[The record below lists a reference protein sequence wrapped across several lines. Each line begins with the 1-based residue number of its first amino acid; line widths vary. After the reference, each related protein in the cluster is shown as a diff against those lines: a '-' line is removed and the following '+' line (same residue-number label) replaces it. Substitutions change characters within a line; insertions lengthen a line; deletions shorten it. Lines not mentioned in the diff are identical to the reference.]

1 MPEQTIETE
10 GQRDAAFKLIEEI
23 EGQKNHTILSE
34 DDDIKVI

>member
-23 EGQKNHTILSE
+23 EGQTNHTI
-34 DDDIKVI
+34 